1 MKCLLEKGSIFG
13 ILSGLASA
21 DKKVTN
27 AMNAV
32 SVADKSARTKAPY
45 MKGSLSKYAN
55 DLIMTFPVLCDNSL
69 PPSTVSMINRAH
81 ERNIVTMLE
90 LLFASAQF
98 NGTDGM
104 EVLNSIHRNINPNM
118 SMDDYIDAVETISK
132 NAAVSQ
138 GVNWESA
145 DFRDYVKAMEQKLKE
160 PAKSFPVN
168 SFSERSLNEYT
179 VLNINGRTLVKED
192 NPYLND
198 MDDDIYWGSDDS
210 VDRYSKK
217 MRAQQYRD
225 DRAYARNRDA
235 YARHKDDREGK
246 EYARNAKY
254 AKNRDEREQ
263 RREEREA
270 ERDRRDAEYSR
281 RRDERDERRDAR
293 EAERDRR
300 DAEYNKQREER
311 EQRRDIAQARRD
323 AMQDVE
329 SQVNVLSRRLLDTDV
344 KKANEMQPT
353 LMIVQYN
360 EMDADGKIYDKKSFV
375 AGVKARLISVDSNDM
390 VERLIA
396 KNRTKI
402 NFLNFIRATTGEISF
417 VKDFLF
423 CVGQAKINA
432 KNAVKKGPAAS
443 MWNTLENLSIKNN
456 WNRLRKKGNDASCIT
471 TLVINQETVNILKKE
486 YDFDLER
493 INNARMIMD
502 AYNLLGIVIADESIE
517 VVKFLY
523 NGNNVFE
530 QQAYSYLERESND
543 NSYKKVINLIGK
555 MNGR

>member
-45 MKGSLSKYAN
+45 MRGSLSKYTN

-132 NAAVSQ
+132 NAAASQ
-138 GVNWESA
+138 GINWESA

-160 PAKSFPVN
+160 PAKCFPVN

-192 NPYLND
+192 NPYSND

-217 MRAQQYRD
+217 MRAQKYRD
-225 DRAYARNRDA
+225 DRYYANSRD
-235 YARHKDDREGK
+235 R
-246 EYARNAKY
+246 
-254 AKNRDEREQ
+254 
-263 RREEREA
+263 REA

-281 RRDERDERRDAR
+281 RRDEREQRREER
-293 EAERDRR
+293 EIERARR

-311 EQRRDIAQARRD
+311 EQRRDVAQARRD

>member
-45 MKGSLSKYAN
+45 MRGSLSKYTN

-132 NAAVSQ
+132 NAAASQ
-138 GVNWESA
+138 GINWESA

-160 PAKSFPVN
+160 PAKCFPIN

-192 NPYLND
+192 NPYSND

-217 MRAQQYRD
+217 MRAQKYRD
-225 DRAYARNRDA
+225 DRYYANSRD
-235 YARHKDDREGK
+235 R
-246 EYARNAKY
+246 
-254 AKNRDEREQ
+254 
-263 RREEREA
+263 REA
-270 ERDRRDAEYSR
+270 ERDRRDV
-281 RRDERDERRDAR
+281 
-293 EAERDRR
+293 
-300 DAEYNKQREER
+300 
-311 EQRRDIAQARRD
+311 AQARRD
-323 AMQDVE
+323 TMQDVE

>member
-138 GVNWESA
+138 GVNWESV

-192 NPYLND
+192 NPYSND

-210 VDRYSKK
+210 VDRYSKR

-225 DRAYARNRDA
+225 DRTYARN
-235 YARHKDDREGK
+235 
-246 EYARNAKY
+246 
-254 AKNRDEREQ
+254 
-263 RREEREA
+263 
-270 ERDRRDAEYSR
+270 
-281 RRDERDERRDAR
+281 RDAR
-293 EAERDRR
+293 EAERARR

-329 SQVNVLSRRLLDTDV
+329 SQVNILSRRLLDTDV

>member
-13 ILSGLASA
+13 LLSGLASA

-45 MKGSLSKYAN
+45 MRGSLSKYTN

-132 NAAVSQ
+132 NAAASQ
-138 GVNWESA
+138 GVNWESV

-192 NPYLND
+192 NPYSND

-210 VDRYSKK
+210 VDRYSKR

-225 DRAYARNRDA
+225 DRTYA
-235 YARHKDDREGK
+235 
-246 EYARNAKY
+246 
-254 AKNRDEREQ
+254 
-263 RREEREA
+263 
-270 ERDRRDAEYSR
+270 
-281 RRDERDERRDAR
+281 
-293 EAERDRR
+293 
-300 DAEYNKQREER
+300 KQREER

-360 EMDADGKIYDKKSFV
+360 EMDVDGKIYDKKSFV

-396 KNRTKI
+396 KNRTKV

>member
-1 MKCLLEKGSIFG
+1 
-13 ILSGLASA
+13 
-21 DKKVTN
+21 
-27 AMNAV
+27 
-32 SVADKSARTKAPY
+32 
-45 MKGSLSKYAN
+45 
-55 DLIMTFPVLCDNSL
+55 
-69 PPSTVSMINRAH
+69 
-81 ERNIVTMLE
+81 
-90 LLFASAQF
+90 
-98 NGTDGM
+98 
-104 EVLNSIHRNINPNM
+104 
-118 SMDDYIDAVETISK
+118 
-132 NAAVSQ
+132 
-138 GVNWESA
+138 
-145 DFRDYVKAMEQKLKE
+145 
-160 PAKSFPVN
+160 
-168 SFSERSLNEYT
+168 
-179 VLNINGRTLVKED
+179 
-192 NPYLND
+192 
-198 MDDDIYWGSDDS
+198 
-210 VDRYSKK
+210 
-217 MRAQQYRD
+217 MRAQKYRD
-225 DRAYARNRDA
+225 DSTYARNRDA

-263 RREEREA
+263 RREEREI
-270 ERDRRDAEYSR
+270 ERA
-281 RRDERDERRDAR
+281 
-293 EAERDRR
+293 RR

-311 EQRRDIAQARRD
+311 EQRRDVAQARRD

>member
-32 SVADKSARTKAPY
+32 SVADKTARTKAPY

-132 NAAVSQ
+132 NAAASQ

-192 NPYLND
+192 NPYSND

-217 MRAQQYRD
+217 MRAQKYRD
-225 DRAYARNRDA
+225 DRYYANSRD
-235 YARHKDDREGK
+235 R
-246 EYARNAKY
+246 
-254 AKNRDEREQ
+254 
-263 RREEREA
+263 REA

-281 RRDERDERRDAR
+281 RRDEREQRREEREIERARRDAEYNKQR
-293 EAERDRR
+293 EEREQRREEREIERARR

-311 EQRRDIAQARRD
+311 EQRRDVAQARRD

-329 SQVNVLSRRLLDTDV
+329 SQVNILSRRLLDTDV

>member
-13 ILSGLASA
+13 LLSGLASA

-32 SVADKSARTKAPY
+32 SVADKSAKNKAPY
-45 MKGSLSKYAN
+45 MRGSLSKYTS

-138 GVNWESA
+138 GVNWESV

-179 VLNINGRTLVKED
+179 VLNINGRTLIKEY
-192 NPYLND
+192 NPYSND

-225 DRAYARNRDA
+225 DRT

-254 AKNRDEREQ
+254 AKLKND
-263 RREEREA
+263 REERK
-270 ERDRRDAEYSR
+270 
-281 RRDERDERRDAR
+281 DERDAYY
-293 EAERDRR
+293 A
-300 DAEYNKQREER
+300 KQREER
-311 EQRRDIAQARRD
+311 EQRRDDAQARRD

-329 SQVNVLSRRLLDTDV
+329 SQVNILSRQLLDTDV

-360 EMDADGKIYDKKSFV
+360 EMDSDGKIYDKKSFV

-396 KNRTKI
+396 KNRTKV